1 MKGKSRRKET
11 LSPYER
17 RKRRLEKRFSNAPK
31 TTGQKIACAVI
42 DNICWIVGCSLYS
55 IVVSFA
61 LPNSIAQSGTTG
73 LAIIV
78 NHLFEFIP
86 LGTANFLLN
95 LPLMIL
101 ALVFIG
107 WRFVAKTLWVT
118 AILSALLDLFGSF
131 MPTYTGDKIL
141 AAIFCGVCT
150 GAGLAVVFMRGATTG
165 GTDIIGRLVHKAF
178 PHIQI
183 GKVIM
188 AADALIVILG
198 AVVFRSVESAMYAV
212 IVIFVN
218 SRLLDYI
225 LYGTGSGKLL
235 LAVTEHAQE
244 ISDAITSKMGRGITI
259 LPVKGGYTGKEKSM
273 VVCAVK
279 KNEVPHLTKIIR
291 QVDTETFIII
301 TEAGEILGEGFIAPR
316 VN

>member
-1 MKGKSRRKET
+1 MKKVFQRAENNGAKDSRRGHRQYM
-11 LSPYER
+11 LDSRLLALFDRCRVVRAAQQHRAER
-17 RKRRLEKRFSNAPK
+17 HYG
-31 TTGQKIACAVI
+31 TC
-42 DNICWIVGCSLYS
+42 DNSQ
-55 IVVSFA
+55 
-61 LPNSIAQSGTTG
+61 PP
-73 LAIIV
+73 
-78 NHLFEFIP
+78 FEFIP

-198 AVVFRSVESAMYAV
+198 AVVLRSVESAMYAV

-301 TEAGEILGEGFIAPR
+301 TEAGEILGEGFIAPG

>member
-1 MKGKSRRKET
+1 
-11 LSPYER
+11 
-17 RKRRLEKRFSNAPK
+17 
-31 TTGQKIACAVI
+31 
-42 DNICWIVGCSLYS
+42 
-55 IVVSFA
+55 
-61 LPNSIAQSGTTG
+61 
-73 LAIIV
+73 
-78 NHLFEFIP
+78 
-86 LGTANFLLN
+86 
-95 LPLMIL
+95 MIL

-141 AAIFCGVCT
+141 AAIFCGRVH
-150 GAGLAVVFMRGATTG
+150 GRGACGGLYARRDHG

-188 AADALIVILG
+188 AADALIVVLG

-301 TEAGEILGEGFIAPR
+301 TEAGEILGEGFIAPG